1 MPDLGTKYDC
11 HSCGAKFYDL
21 GRPEPICPKCG
32 ANQKDAKR
40 ADPTAEATS
49 SKRRRREEVARPV
62 EEAEEELIGTGDED
76 FGDDDL
82 ETPEGVEETEE
93 DFDDDDDE

>member
-11 HSCGAKFYDL
+11 HNCGAKFYDL
-21 GRPEPICPKCG
+21 GRPEPVCPKCG

-40 ADPTAEATS
+40 PDPTAEAAS
-49 SKRRRREEVARPV
+49 SKRRRREEVPRPV
-62 EEAEEELIGTGDED
+62 EEVEVDLVETSDDD